1 MIEKLLDIKH
11 LKATGCQ
18 PKWFGL
24 GFIQLKLDEK
34 NRMHFWHP
42 DLLPDDAA
50 FNEEFHDHRYGFQ
63 SRVLV
68 GEITNELVNISHEN
82 GPFDYILNEVCCSGG
97 GMTEIHHASISDPVT
112 FTVSAGQSYSLA
124 ADVFHRV
131 RVSRC
136 VTLQTRTEELKTK
149 ARVLTRAG
157 IPSSNPF
164 DRSIDAETLWNYIEE
179 LLPRTPPMVDNPGYH
194 LREIPRGELGEGS
207 KIQEEVSEFLDA
219 AEQGSRVME
228 LVELSDMLG
237 ATQAYLD
244 RHHPGYTLD
253 DLRTFSGITQRAFES
268 GHRS

>member
-1 MIEKLLDIKH
+1 MTEKLLDIKH
-11 LKATGCQ
+11 LKSTGCQ

-42 DLLPDDAA
+42 DLPPDDPA
-50 FNEEFHDHRYGFQ
+50 FNEEFHDHRYGFE

-68 GEITNELVNISHEN
+68 GEITNELVNVQPS
-82 GPFDYILNEVCCSGG
+82 FQTTDYILNEVCCAGG
-97 GMTEIHHASISDPVT
+97 GMEELAYVSISDPVT
-112 FTVSAGQSYSLA
+112 FTVAAGQSYALT

-131 RVSRC
+131 RVSSC

-149 ARVLTRAG
+149 ARVITRAG
-157 IPSSNPF
+157 VPSSNPF
-164 DRSIDAETLWNYIEE
+164 DRAIDTDTLWNYIED
-179 LLPRTPPMVDNPGYH
+179 LLPRTPHVVENPGYH

-219 AEQGSRVME
+219 IEQGSRVME

-244 RHHPGYTLD
+244 KHHPGYTLD
-253 DLRTFSGITQRAFES
+253 DLRTFCGITKRAFAS
-268 GHRS
+268 GRRA